1 MGNKPKNL
9 VIISETSLRPN
20 PSLIFPHLYG
30 RVAANICQLIDS
42 GIKLQDIVI
51 QVREADWEFVLEMWA
66 SCYLISQPKPEKL
79 TLAQRVVLWVAE
91 LLRVDAKVKRE
102 QKTFTPA
109 ERAIRRF
116 YDSLKE
122 RQVLEV
128 GGYECAVVLVP

>member
-1 MGNKPKNL
+1 MKPANT
-9 VIISETSLRPN
+9 VIITESSLRPN
-20 PSLIFPHLYG
+20 PDIAFPKVYG
-30 RVAANICQLIDS
+30 HVCGDVRYLLHS
-42 GIKLQDIVI
+42 GIRPQDVVI

-66 SCYLISQPKPEKL
+66 SCYLISQPRPEKL
-79 TLAQRVVLWVAE
+79 TLAQRVVLWVAG

-109 ERAIRRF
+109 ESAIRRF